1 MKFTFTGRNISLTE
15 SLKDKASAKLGR
27 LAKLLPENAEITVA
41 FSVVKQDQ
49 TVEVTIPLNKRI
61 LRAEVTTEDMYA
73 SIDEI
78 VDKLE
83 KQMVKY
89 KSRLRNKSK
98 KDVKFQ
104 NELSQFLDNVEETDS
119 QYPVIEKTKRFA
131 LKPMDAEE
139 AVMELEL
146 LGHSFY
152 VFLNS
157 TTEEV
162 NVVYKRKDGTFG
174 HIEPEF

>member
-1 MKFTFTGRNISLTE
+1 MKFTFTGKNITLTD
-15 SLKDKASAKLGR
+15 SLKEKASSKLGR
-27 LAKLLPENAEITVA
+27 LAKLLPEDTEVTIA
-41 FSVVKQDQ
+41 FSMIRQDQ

-61 LRAEVTTEDMYA
+61 LRAEVTTDDMYN

-89 KSRLRNKSK
+89 KSRLRHKSK
-98 KDVKFQ
+98 KDNKFQ
-104 NELSQFLDNVEETDS
+104 AELSLITAEEDFTES
-119 QYPVIEKTKRFA
+119 NHPIIEKTKRFA

-157 TTEEV
+157 STEEV
-162 NVVYKRKDGTFG
+162 NVVYKRKNGTFG
-174 HIEPEF
+174 LIEPEF